1 VSRPKTANGSTQ
13 EKEKEKGMP
22 LLHLT
27 PDELLT
33 TTRTVRKRLDL
44 SRLVE
49 PEVLKECL
57 EIALQAP
64 SGSNRQDWH
73 FLVVRDESRRRA
85 LAELYR
91 RSYQRY
97 LASPGAVNKLFAN
110 DPQRYLTQQ
119 RIMNSTAYLVEHIHN
134 VPVHLIPCVNGRMEG
149 LSSGDQASRW
159 ASILPATWSFMLA
172 ARARGLGTAWTTF
185 HLDYEEEAAEI
196 LGIPYHQVTQ
206 AALLPVAYTLGT
218 NFKPASRASVEH
230 VIHWDQW

>member
-1 VSRPKTANGSTQ
+1 
-13 EKEKEKGMP
+13 MP

-73 FLVVRDESRRRA
+73 FLVVRDESRRQA

-91 RSYQRY
+91 RSYQHY
-97 LASPGAVNKLFAN
+97 LASPGAVNKLFAD

-119 RIMNSTAYLVEHIHN
+119 RIINSTAYLVEHIHN

-172 ARARGLGTAWTTF
+172 ARARGLGAAWTTF

-218 NFKPASRASVEH
+218 HFKPAPRASVEN

>member
-1 VSRPKTANGSTQ
+1 MSR
-13 EKEKEKGMP
+13 
-22 LLHLT
+22 LDLT

-44 SRLVE
+44 ARPVE

-57 EIALQAP
+57 ETALQAP

-73 FLVVRDESRRRA
+73 FLIVRDESRRLA

-91 RSYQRY
+91 RSYQHY
-97 LASPGAVNKLFAN
+97 LASPGAVNKLFAD

-119 RIMNSTAYLVEHIHN
+119 RIMSSTAYLVEHIHE

-172 ARARGLGTAWTTF
+172 ARARGLGAAWTTF

-196 LGIPYHQVTQ
+196 LGIPYQQITQ

-218 NFKPASRASVEH
+218 NFKPAPRASVEK

>member
-1 VSRPKTANGSTQ
+1 
-13 EKEKEKGMP
+13 MP
-22 LLHLT
+22 HLDLT

-44 SRLVE
+44 ARPVE
-49 PEVLKECL
+49 PEILKECL
-57 EIALQAP
+57 ETALQAP

-73 FLVVRDESRRRA
+73 FLIVRDESRRLA

-91 RSYQRY
+91 RSYQHY
-97 LASPGAVNKLFAN
+97 LASPGAVNKLFA
-110 DPQRYLTQQ
+110 DDLQRYLTQQ
-119 RIMNSTAYLVEHIHN
+119 RIMSSTAYLVEHIHE

-172 ARARGLGTAWTTF
+172 ARARGLGAAWTTF

-196 LGIPYHQVTQ
+196 LGIPYQQITQ

-218 NFKPASRASVEH
+218 NFKPAPRASVEK

>member
-1 VSRPKTANGSTQ
+1 
-13 EKEKEKGMP
+13 MP
-22 LLHLT
+22 RLDLT

-44 SRLVE
+44 ARPVE

-57 EIALQAP
+57 ETALQAP

-73 FLVVRDESRRRA
+73 FLIVRDESRRLA

-91 RSYQRY
+91 RSYQHY
-97 LASPGAVNKLFAN
+97 LASPGAVNKLFA
-110 DPQRYLTQQ
+110 DDLQRYLTQQ
-119 RIMNSTAYLVEHIHN
+119 RIMSSTAYLVEHIHE

-172 ARARGLGTAWTTF
+172 ARARGLGAAWTTF

-196 LGIPYHQVTQ
+196 LGIPYQQITQ

-218 NFKPASRASVEH
+218 NFKPAPRASVEK

>member
-1 VSRPKTANGSTQ
+1 
-13 EKEKEKGMP
+13 MP

-91 RSYQRY
+91 RSYQHY
-97 LASPGAVNKLFAN
+97 LASPGAVNKLFAD

-218 NFKPASRASVEH
+218 NFKPAPRASVEN
-230 VIHWDQW
+230 VVHWDQW

>member
-1 VSRPKTANGSTQ
+1 
-13 EKEKEKGMP
+13 MP
-22 LLHLT
+22 HLDLT

-44 SRLVE
+44 ARPVE
-49 PEVLKECL
+49 PEILKECL
-57 EIALQAP
+57 ETALQAP

-73 FLVVRDESRRRA
+73 FLIVRDEGRRLA

-91 RSYQRY
+91 RSYQHY
-97 LASPGAVNKLFAN
+97 LASPGAVNKLFA
-110 DPQRYLTQQ
+110 DDSQRYLTQQ
-119 RIMNSTAYLVEHIHN
+119 RIMSSTTYLVEHIHE

-172 ARARGLGTAWTTF
+172 ARARGLGAAWTTF

-196 LGIPYHQVTQ
+196 LGIPYQQITQ

-218 NFKPASRASVEH
+218 NFKPAPRASVEK

>member
-1 VSRPKTANGSTQ
+1 
-13 EKEKEKGMP
+13 MP

-27 PDELLT
+27 SDELLT

-44 SRLVE
+44 SRPVE

-73 FLVVRDESRRRA
+73 FLVIRDESRRRA
-85 LAELYR
+85 LAELYW
-91 RSYQRY
+91 RSYQQY
-97 LASPGAVNKLFAN
+97 LASPGAVNKLFAD

-172 ARARGLGTAWTTF
+172 ARARGLGAAWTTF

-218 NFKPASRASVEH
+218 NFKPAPRASVEN

>member
-1 VSRPKTANGSTQ
+1 
-13 EKEKEKGMP
+13 M
-22 LLHLT
+22 LHLDLT

-33 TTRTVRKRLDL
+33 TTRTVRKRLDF
-44 SRLVE
+44 SRPVE
-49 PEVLKECL
+49 PEILKECL

-73 FLVVRDESRRRA
+73 FLIVRDEKSRQA

-91 RSYQRY
+91 KSYHQY
-97 LASPGAVNKLFAN
+97 LASPGAVNKLFA
-110 DPQRYLTQQ
+110 DDQERYLVQQ
-119 RIMNSTAYLVEHIHN
+119 RIMKSTAYLVEQIHRA
-134 VPVHLIPCVNGRMEG
+134 PVYLIPCVNGRMEG

-185 HLDYEEEAAEI
+185 HLDYEEDAAEI
-196 LGIPYHQVTQ
+196 LGIPYHQITQ

-218 NFKPASRASVEH
+218 IFKPAPRVPVEN
-230 VIHWDQW
+230 VIHWDRW